1 MISEILKSIWNK
13 ASFSED
19 RSSLQ
24 PLRGLVEAY
33 LRQYSSTTVLYY
45 PNPGNAGDSVL
56 AVGTLQAFTR
66 CSVKFQ
72 VIDLEA
78 MVDDQIVFLGGGGN
92 LVPLYDH
99 IKAAYERFLGR
110 AQKLILLPHTIR
122 GNEEL
127 LRRLDHTCTLF
138 CRDLESYTHLRSI
151 NRSPEVILA
160 HDMAFHLDAR
170 RLLSSRELAR
180 RAAPVLRD
188 KLRGAGFNEN
198 MIRQKS
204 SIDFSRLDAE
214 SRSISPKSEA
224 DIALLYMLGVRPHEA
239 PMAAWCFLKTI
250 SIASKITTDRLH
262 VGIGSALLGVPCEL
276 RDNSY
281 GKNEA
286 VYQHSLKTFS
296 NIRFIG
302 S

>member
-1 MISEILKSIWNK
+1 MISGILKSIWNK
-13 ASFSED
+13 AGFAED

-33 LRQYSSTTVLYY
+33 LRQYSNTTVLYY

-66 CSVKFQ
+66 CSVRFQ

-110 AQKLILLPHTIR
+110 AQKVILLPHTIR

-138 CRDLESYTHLRSI
+138 CRDLESYNHLRSV

-170 RLLSSRELAR
+170 SLLSNRELAR
-180 RAAPVLRD
+180 MAAPVLRD
-188 KLRGAGFNEN
+188 KLRGAGFNEH

-224 DIALLYMLGVRPHEA
+224 DIALLYMLGVGPHEA

-276 RDNSY
+276 RENSY
-281 GKNEA
+281 GKNRA
-286 VYQHSLKTFS
+286 VYQHSLGSFS
-296 NIRFIG
+296 NIRFIE

>member
-1 MISEILKSIWNK
+1 MISGILKSIWNK
-13 ASFSED
+13 AGFSED

-33 LRQYSSTTVLYY
+33 LRQYSNTTVLYY

-66 CSVKFQ
+66 CSVRFQ

-110 AQKLILLPHTIR
+110 AQKVILLPHTIR

-138 CRDLESYTHLRSI
+138 CRDLESYNHLRSV

-170 RLLSSRELAR
+170 SLLSNRELAR
-180 RAAPVLRD
+180 MAAPVLRD
-188 KLRGAGFNEN
+188 KLRGAGFNEH

-224 DIALLYMLGVRPHEA
+224 DIALLYMLGVGPHEA

-250 SIASKITTDRLH
+250 SIATKITTDRLH

-276 RDNSY
+276 RENSY
-281 GKNEA
+281 GKNRA
-286 VYQHSLKTFS
+286 VYQHSLGSFS
-296 NIRFIG
+296 NIRFIE